1 MKNRTSKPKNGKKD
15 LRKTVKYFTIKGGQ
29 GQPDVAVKVQNVA
42 APGNATTT
50 NTTVAP
56 TSSVL
61 SNFFF
66 QSDKI
71 TTQPNSDPSL
81 KEAGIMHMTHAKGI
95 NVVRGFGTGIF
106 NLFGAKGFDTVIFD
120 EARTEALAEITKKM
134 EEGGVKKLCNLRMDA
149 DTSNPAMFVLSI
161 YGTAL
166 K

>member
-1 MKNRTSKPKNGKKD
+1 MKNNKTTKFKRG
-15 LRKTVKYFTIKGGQ
+15 LRKSVKYFTFEGGQ
-29 GQPDVAVKVQNVA
+29 GQPDVAVKVQKVA
-42 APGNATTT
+42 PAGNATNAT

-66 QSDKI
+66 QTDKI

-81 KEAGIMHMTHAKGI
+81 RETGIMHMTHAKGI
-95 NVVRGFGTGIF
+95 NAARGLGTVIS
-106 NLFGAKGFDTVIFD
+106 NIFGAKGFDTIIFD

-134 EEGGVKKLCNLRMDA
+134 DEAGIKKLCNLRMDA

>member
-1 MKNRTSKPKNGKKD
+1 MKNNRTAKPRFGKKD
-15 LRKTVKYFTIKGGQ
+15 VRKSVKYFNIKGGQ
-29 GQPDVAVKVQNVA
+29 GQPDVAVKVQNI
-42 APGNATTT
+42 APTGNA

-66 QSDKI
+66 QTDKI

-81 KEAGIMHMTHAKGI
+81 REAGIMHMTHAKGI
-95 NVVRGFGTGIF
+95 NVARGFGTVIS

-134 EEGGVKKLCNLRMDA
+134 DEAGVKKLCNLRMDA
-149 DTSNPAMFVLSI
+149 DSSNPAMFVLSI

>member
-1 MKNRTSKPKNGKKD
+1 MKNNKTTKSKRGV
-15 LRKTVKYFTIKGGQ
+15 RKSVKYFTVKGGQ

-42 APGNATTT
+42 PAGNAT
-50 NTTVAP
+50 NSTVAP

-66 QSDKI
+66 ETDKI
-71 TTQPNSDPSL
+71 TTQPNSDASL
-81 KEAGIMHMTHAKGI
+81 REAGIMHMTHAKGI
-95 NVVRGFGTGIF
+95 NAARGFGTAIS

-134 EEGGVKKLCNLRMDA
+134 ADAGIKKLCNLRMDV
-149 DTSNPAMFVLSI
+149 DSSNPAMFVLSI

>member
-1 MKNRTSKPKNGKKD
+1 MKNNKTTKSKRGV
-15 LRKTVKYFTIKGGQ
+15 RKSVKCFTIKGGQ

-42 APGNATTT
+42 PTGNGTAA
-50 NTTVAP
+50 VAP

-66 QSDKI
+66 QTDRI

-81 KEAGIMHMTHAKGI
+81 REAGIMHMTHAKGI
-95 NVVRGFGTGIF
+95 NAVRGFGTGIF

-134 EEGGVKKLCNLRMDA
+134 EEGGIKKLCNLRMDA
-149 DTSNPAMFVLSI
+149 DSSNPAMFVLSI

>member
-1 MKNRTSKPKNGKKD
+1 MKNRTLKPKKRS
-15 LRKTVKYFTIKGGQ
+15 RKTIKCYTIKGGQ

-42 APGNATTT
+42 PTGAAAS
-50 NTTVAP
+50 TVAP

-66 QSDKI
+66 QTDKI
-71 TTQPNSDPSL
+71 TTQPNSDASL
-81 KEAGIMHMTHAKGI
+81 REAGIMHMTHAKGI
-95 NVVRGFGTGIF
+95 NAVRGFGTGIF

-134 EEGGVKKLCNLRMDA
+134 EEGGIKKLCNLRMDA
-149 DTSNPAMFVLSI
+149 DSSNPAMFVLSI

>member
-1 MKNRTSKPKNGKKD
+1 MKNRTLKPKKG
-15 LRKTVKYFTIKGGQ
+15 LRKTVKYYTIKGGQ

-42 APGNATTT
+42 PPGNANVN

-81 KEAGIMHMTHAKGI
+81 REAGIMHMTHAKGI

-106 NLFGAKGFDTVIFD
+106 NFFGAKGFDTVIFD

>member
-1 MKNRTSKPKNGKKD
+1 MKNRTRKPRFGKKD
-15 LRKTVKYFTIKGGQ
+15 LRKSVKYFTVKGGQ

-42 APGNATTT
+42 PAGTANVT

-66 QSDKI
+66 QTDKI
-71 TTQPNSDPSL
+71 TTQPNSDASL
-81 KEAGIMHMTHAKGI
+81 REAGIMHMTHAKGI
-95 NVVRGFGTGIF
+95 NVARGFGTAIS

-134 EEGGVKKLCNLRMDA
+134 AEAGIKKLCNLRMDV
-149 DTSNPAMFVLSI
+149 DSSNPAMFVLSI

>member
-1 MKNRTSKPKNGKKD
+1 MKNRTTKPRFGKKD
-15 LRKTVKYFTIKGGQ
+15 LRKSVKYFTIKGGQ

-42 APGNATTT
+42 PTGAAAAS
-50 NTTVAP
+50 TVAP

-66 QSDKI
+66 QTDKI

-81 KEAGIMHMTHAKGI
+81 REAGIMHMTHAKGI

-134 EEGGVKKLCNLRMDA
+134 EEGGIKKLCNLRMDA
-149 DTSNPAMFVLSI
+149 DSSNPAMFVLSI

>member
-1 MKNRTSKPKNGKKD
+1 MKNRTSKPKKG
-15 LRKTVKYFTIKGGQ
+15 LRQTVKYFTVKGGQ
-29 GQPDVAVKVQNVA
+29 GQPDVAVKVQTA
-42 APGNATTT
+42 APAANAKTTDG
-50 NTTVAP
+50 TVAP

-66 QSDKI
+66 QTDRI
-71 TTQPNSDPSL
+71 TTQPNSDASL
-81 KEAGIMHMTHAKGI
+81 KEVGIMHITHAKGI

-134 EEGGVKKLCNLRMDA
+134 DEGGVKKLCNLRMDA
-149 DTSNPAMFVLSI
+149 DSSNPAMFVLSI
-161 YGTAL
+161 YGTAM

>member
-1 MKNRTSKPKNGKKD
+1 MKNRTLKPKKGS
-15 LRKTVKYFTIKGGQ
+15 RKTIKCYTIKGGQ
-29 GQPDVAVKVQNVA
+29 GKPDVAVKVQNVA
-42 APGNATTT
+42 PTGAAAS
-50 NTTVAP
+50 TVAP

-66 QSDKI
+66 QTDKI
-71 TTQPNSDPSL
+71 TTQPNSDASL
-81 KEAGIMHMTHAKGI
+81 REAGIMHMTHAKGI

-120 EARTEALAEITKKM
+120 EARTEALAEISKKM
-134 EEGGVKKLCNLRMDA
+134 EEGGIKKLCNLRMDA
-149 DTSNPAMFVLSI
+149 DTSNPSMFVLSI